1 MSGKAL
7 PMFTISTF
15 NQNKFQPAGAVF
27 AQRVETVGGAPKG
40 GLFSSSSSKSEAGRN
55 PAMEKNMDNLTRALK
70 EQLVVNTLA
79 VFPSAK
85 ALVDLKITFS
95 NIGTNDTIH
104 LAGQATA
111 TALVNRPPKT
121 APNSMSPPVVKPLEM
136 EGPGMPQ
143 FSEDPQGLSGSR
155 PFNGSGPLS
164 GPGPG
169 PEMLSGPAPLS
180 GPRPFNGPAAG
191 PGPLS
196 GPRPMFGGR
205 RNKSNKRRTAK
216 HRK

>member
-40 GLFSSSSSKSEAGRN
+40 GLFSSSSSKSEPGRN
-55 PAMEKNMDNLTRALK
+55 PAMEKNMDNLTRVLK
-70 EQLVVNTLA
+70 EQLVINTLA

-121 APNSMSPPVVKPLEM
+121 APNSMSPPVVKPIESVGPEM
-136 EGPGMPQ
+136 LP

-169 PEMLSGPAPLS
+169 PGPEMLSGPAPLS
-180 GPRPFNGPAAG
+180 GPRPFNGPA
-191 PGPLS
+191 PLS
-196 GPRPMFGGR
+196 GPRPMLGGR

>member
-1 MSGKAL
+1 MSGKTL

-27 AQRVETVGGAPKG
+27 AQRVETVGGSSKG
-40 GLFSSSSSKSEAGRN
+40 GLFSSSKPTEVGRN
-55 PAMEKNMDNLTRALK
+55 PAMEKNMDNLTRVLK

-95 NIGTNDTIH
+95 NIGNNDTIH

-111 TALVNRPPKT
+111 TALVDRPPKT
-121 APNSMSPPVVKPLEM
+121 VPNSMSPPVVKPIEK
-136 EGPGMPQ
+136 
-143 FSEDPQGLSGSR
+143 DGLSGDSR
-155 PFNGSGPLS
+155 GFQQMNQGFNGSGQLS
-164 GPGPG
+164 GPLAG
-169 PEMLSGPAPLS
+169 PEMLSGP
-180 GPRPFNGPAAG
+180 RPFDG

-196 GPRPMFGGR
+196 GPRPFDGPGPLSGPRPIMGGR
-205 RNKSNKRRTAK
+205 RNKKNKSNRRRTAK
-216 HRK
+216 HRI

>member
-1 MSGKAL
+1 MSGRAL

-40 GLFSSSSSKSEAGRN
+40 GLFSSSKAEIGRN
-55 PAMEKNMDNLTRALK
+55 PAMEKNMDNLTRVLK

-95 NIGTNDTIH
+95 NIGSNDTVH

-121 APNSMSPPVVKPLEM
+121 VPNSMSPPVVKPIES
-136 EGPGMPQ
+136 EV
-143 FSEDPQGLSGSR
+143 SEDPKAFPPMNQG
-155 PFNGSGPLS
+155 P
-164 GPGPG
+164 
-169 PEMLSGPAPLS
+169 PEMLSAAGP
-180 GPRPFNGPAAG
+180 GPVAGPAAG
-191 PGPLS
+191 PAAGPGPVVGPLS
-196 GPRPMFGGR
+196 GPRPMMGGR
-205 RNKSNKRRTAK
+205 RYKKNKSNRRRTAK

>member
-121 APNSMSPPVVKPLEM
+121 APNSMSPPVVKPIES
-136 EGPGMPQ
+136 EV
-143 FSEDPQGLSGSR
+143 SEDPRPFPPMNQGLSGPR
-155 PFNGSGPLS
+155 PLNAAAPLS
-164 GPGPG
+164 GPGP
-169 PEMLSGPAPLS
+169 
-180 GPRPFNGPAAG
+180 
-191 PGPLS
+191 
-196 GPRPMFGGR
+196 RPMLGGR
-205 RNKSNKRRTAK
+205 RYKKNKSNRRRTAK

>member
-40 GLFSSSSSKSEAGRN
+40 GLFSSSSSKSEPGRN
-55 PAMEKNMDNLTRALK
+55 PAMEKNMDNLTRVLK
-70 EQLVVNTLA
+70 EQLVINTLA

-121 APNSMSPPVVKPLEM
+121 APNSMSPPVVKPIES
-136 EGPGMPQ
+136 EGPGMLP
-143 FSEDPQGLSGSR
+143 FSEDPQGLSGPR

-164 GPGPG
+164 GPLVAPGPG
-169 PEMLSGPAPLS
+169 PEMLSGP
-180 GPRPFNGPAAG
+180 RPFDGPA

-196 GPRPMFGGR
+196 GPRPMMGGR

>member
-15 NQNKFQPAGAVF
+15 NQNRFQPAGAVF
-27 AQRVETVGGAPKG
+27 AQRVETVGGSSKG
-40 GLFSSSSSKSEAGRN
+40 GLFSSSKPTEVGRN
-55 PAMEKNMDNLTRALK
+55 PAMEKSMDNLTRVLK

-121 APNSMSPPVVKPLEM
+121 ATNSMSPPVVKPIEM
-136 EGPGMPQ
+136 EGQ
-143 FSEDPQGLSGSR
+143 FEDPRPPQPINQG
-155 PFNGSGPLS
+155 FNGSGQLS
-164 GPGPG
+164 GPLAG
-169 PEMLSGPAPLS
+169 PEMLSGP
-180 GPRPFNGPAAG
+180 RPFDGPG

-196 GPRPMFGGR
+196 GPRPIMGGR
-205 RNKSNKRRTAK
+205 RNKKNKSNRRRTAK
-216 HRK
+216 HRI